1 MDKFPSVQRQAMNRF
16 CGNERFPSQLKNQ
29 VMGETDI
36 RPGDDP
42 RRACTFLMSF
52 SPGPKRNKILFSSL
66 FRKEFTR
73 PWQGMVY
80 AIESVF
86 ARSLFTAAESVA
98 MA

>member
-16 CGNERFPSQLKNQ
+16 CGNQRFPIIEELSYGRNS
-29 VMGETDI
+29 I

-80 AIESVF
+80 AIKSVF

-98 MA
+98 IA